1 MVTSAPESS
10 TSQSIYESIKEY
22 SRLYEHVLCTKV
34 QKSVGNT
41 LLSVLFCVGWT
52 LLLLLQLIVLQI
64 VCSEKLDTGNQ
75 FHAHMLVNKHTGNIN
90 DLA

>member
-22 SRLYEHVLCTKV
+22 SRLYEHVLYTKV
-34 QKSVGNT
+34 QKSV
-41 LLSVLFCVGWT
+41 SAVCVGWT
-52 LLLLLQLIVLQI
+52 LLLLLLLIVLQI